1 MNSSQQASIALIS
14 QSFQGLQKEVEQIAQ
29 ALSLRTEGG
38 IRLSMP
44 GETFANT
51 FCADFTLWDL
61 AGVITLKS
69 KPGRYGF
76 NRDNRQD
83 IPLMMR
89 FSFSYNSPRDAET
102 IKQRIN
108 EYFSYEA
115 EVHWNVASTEQ
126 TKQMDLA
133 IHFEYQPQ
141 HDILDA
147 YIRYVL
153 GMITGRNTA
162 A

>member
-1 MNSSQQASIALIS
+1 MNSSQHGSIALIS

-29 ALSLRTEGG
+29 SLSLRTEGG
-38 IRLSMP
+38 VRLSIQ
-44 GETFANT
+44 GESFANT

-76 NRDNRQD
+76 GPDKEQD
-83 IPLMMR
+83 IPMMMR
-89 FSFSYNSPRDAET
+89 FSFSYNSLRDAET
-102 IKQRIN
+102 TKQRID

-126 TKQMDLA
+126 TKQMDLSV
-133 IHFEYQPQ
+133 HFQYQPQ
-141 HDILDA
+141 HDTIA
-147 YIRYVL
+147 TYIRYVL